1 LQSPD
6 TIRARVDGLV
16 ANYTTDPDLPLRQHA
31 YRSPLRDERLAAWLG
46 ATLGVLFTVCF
57 VTGLFSHLHQHPL
70 SWLPVPAR
78 PAGLFRFTQG
88 LHVAAGIASLPVL
101 LAKLWVV
108 WPRFVSFPPGR
119 RIADAVERLGVL
131 ALVTGGIF
139 MVFSGVAN
147 IAQWYPWRFSFTAAH
162 YWTAWITIGAIVAHV
177 GAKAPITRRALRSQ
191 AAPAAVVRGTPPV
204 PRGPKHR
211 PALAEPD
218 PALGTAAEG
227 AHDGLSRRG
236 FLATVAAASGL
247 LTAVTAGQTLPALRR
262 LALLAP
268 RDPADRPVNRSARN
282 AGVVDAAASPDYRLR
297 VEGRVTRPL
306 TLTLDEL
313 RALPGR
319 TADLPIACVEG
330 WSYSARWT
338 GVPLRDVLQMA
349 GAPAGAAVHV
359 ESLEQNSPY
368 RVSFLNRGQAHDADT
383 LLATHLDGEPLSPDH
398 GFPLRLIGPGRPGVN
413 QTKWVTRVVVL

>member
-1 LQSPD
+1 MIA
-6 TIRARVDGLV
+6 T
-16 ANYTTDPDLPLRQHA
+16 YTTDPDLPLRQHA

-46 ATLGVLFTVCF
+46 ASLAVLFSICF

-78 PAGLFRFTQG
+78 PAGLFRVTQG
-88 LHVAAGIASLPVL
+88 IHVASGIASLPVL
-101 LAKLWVV
+101 VAKLWVV

-119 RIADAVERLGVL
+119 RIADAVERLGIL

-162 YWTAWITIGAIVAHV
+162 YWTAWVTIGALVAHV
-177 GAKAPITRRALRSQ
+177 GAKAPITARTMSRRG
-191 AAPAAVVRGTPPV
+191 RGLVGRPGS
-204 PRGPKHR
+204 PRR
-211 PALAEPD
+211 PALADAD
-218 PALGTAAEG
+218 PVLGTTAEG
-227 AHDGLSRRG
+227 PHEGLSRRG

-247 LTAVTAGQTLPALRR
+247 LTLVTVGQTLPGLRR

-282 AGVVDAAASPDYRLR
+282 AGVIDAAASADYRLR
-297 VEGRVTRPL
+297 VEGRVTQAL
-306 TLTLDEL
+306 TFSVEQL
-313 RALPGR
+313 RALPAHD
-319 TADLPIACVEG
+319 ADLPIACVEG

-338 GVPLRDVLQMA
+338 GVRLRDLLRMA
-349 GAPAGAAVHV
+349 GAPAGSAVRV
-359 ESLEQNSPY
+359 ESLEQQSSY
-368 RVSFLNRGQAHDADT
+368 RITFVNHVQAHDADT
-383 LLATHLDGEPLSPDH
+383 LLATHLDGRPLSPDH
-398 GFPLRLIGPGRPGVN
+398 GYPLRLIGPDRPGVN

>member
-1 LQSPD
+1 M
-6 TIRARVDGLV
+6 V
-16 ANYTTDPDLPLRQHA
+16 ATYTTDPDLPLRQHA

-46 ATLGVLFTVCF
+46 ASLGVLFSTCF

-78 PAGLFRFTQG
+78 PAGLFRLTQG
-88 LHVAAGIASLPVL
+88 VHVASGIASLPVL
-101 LAKLWVV
+101 VAKLWVV

-119 RIADAVERLGVL
+119 RIADAVERLGIL

-162 YWTAWITIGAIVAHV
+162 YWTAWVTIGALVAHI
-177 GAKAPITRRALRSQ
+177 GAKAPITRRTLHR
-191 AAPAAVVRGTPPV
+191 PP
-204 PRGPKHR
+204 KR
-211 PALAEPD
+211 PALADAD
-218 PALGTAAEG
+218 PVLGTTAEG
-227 AHDGLSRRG
+227 PHDGLTRRG
-236 FLATVAAASGL
+236 FLATVAAASGA
-247 LTAVTAGQTLPALRR
+247 LTLVTVGQTLPGFRR

-282 AGVVDAAASPDYRLR
+282 AGVVDAAASPGYRLR
-297 VEGRVTRPL
+297 VEGRVPRAL
-306 TLTLDEL
+306 TFTLEQL
-313 RALPGR
+313 RALP
-319 TADLPIACVEG
+319 THDADLPIACVEG

-338 GVPLRDVLQMA
+338 GVRLRDLLRLA

-359 ESLEQNSPY
+359 ESLEQQSPY
-368 RVSFLNRGQAHDADT
+368 RITFVNHVQAQDTDT
-383 LLATHLDGEPLSPDH
+383 LLATHLDGQPLSPDH
-398 GFPLRLIGPGRPGVN
+398 GYPLRLIGPDRPGVN